1 MVNLGVDFGS
11 TYTMVAI
18 YENGEPKTVQPSH
31 LTFHYPSI
39 VCYDEQKDKYF
50 YGTSARDKL
59 GKKGIIGFRGFK
71 MLLNHQMSEEMLKER
86 NYGGK
91 HTPEFITAFF
101 LRSIIQNTLKK
112 LNQDKVDL
120 LVIGAPECWFQSIRT
135 IDARG
140 VLRDICLG
148 FKDLVNRVELRSE
161 PTDAAAFCVWNYEKE
176 NQSNFD
182 GKILVVDYGGG
193 TLDTAL
199 VSVNRIDDKV
209 QIKPEMLSG
218 IGENSEREIGKA
230 GIAYQE
236 AVVRKA
242 IAEALGISGS
252 EIETGPSFDRAV
264 KEFEDTLITDCEFVD
279 ETFED
284 FAAVD
289 RKSVV

>member
-112 LNQDKVDL
+112 LNQ
-120 LVIGAPECWFQSIRT
+120 
-135 IDARG
+135 
-140 VLRDICLG
+140 
-148 FKDLVNRVELRSE
+148 
-161 PTDAAAFCVWNYEKE
+161 
-176 NQSNFD
+176 
-182 GKILVVDYGGG
+182 
-193 TLDTAL
+193 
-199 VSVNRIDDKV
+199 
-209 QIKPEMLSG
+209 
-218 IGENSEREIGKA
+218 
-230 GIAYQE
+230 
-236 AVVRKA
+236 
-242 IAEALGISGS
+242 
-252 EIETGPSFDRAV
+252 
-264 KEFEDTLITDCEFVD
+264 
-279 ETFED
+279 
-284 FAAVD
+284 
-289 RKSVV
+289 